1 MCVLCVFV
9 LFCVGYVFS
18 FSAVRQSLISET
30 MLYEILFSLWIIIY
44 EVYICKIADVEL
56 QWNGIITRTLGE
68 VYILSASWWIHV
80 MLNWCCFGE
89 EYALSYYVN
98 QCCITVCRKLAQYL
112 IRYFSISK
120 AFNIYVLRRNVS
132 LLVAMP
138 VGKIFA
144 WIGCHSNPPAICP
157 RVPARCPITHPLSC
171 YELSTVLCRYIA
183 VSFLQNTHNRH
194 PIAQSWGP
202 DMANILWVQCLIN
215 LTFCL
220 GHYSGVCIIVL

>member
-1 MCVLCVFV
+1 MNNN
-9 LFCVGYVFS
+9 
-18 FSAVRQSLISET
+18 
-30 MLYEILFSLWIIIY
+30 LWS
-44 EVYICKIADVEL
+44 L

-120 AFNIYVLRRNVS
+120 AFNIYVLRRKVS

-138 VGKIFA
+138 VGKIYA
-144 WIGCHSNPPAICP
+144 WIGCHSNQPAICP
-157 RVPARCPITHPLSC
+157 RVPARCPVPNYTPVVLLWAKYSAVPL
-171 YELSTVLCRYIA
+171 YYGQFPTK
-183 VSFLQNTHNRH
+183 
-194 PIAQSWGP
+194 
-202 DMANILWVQCLIN
+202 
-215 LTFCL
+215 
-220 GHYSGVCIIVL
+220 YSQ